1 MMGQIERS
9 FSYYSLMVPTYIVNL
24 DLPPEKRWQQVAASK
39 SKQVNNTHL
48 LINGPT
54 TQEEFSHDK
63 DDYWYSV
70 RANGIY
76 CHSQLSCLLQ
86 DFLGV
91 ENPNGYTELTFETL
105 GLE

>member
-9 FSYYSLMVPTYIVNL
+9 FSYCSLRAPTYIVNL

-76 CHSQLSCLLQ
+76 CHSPILLLQ
-86 DFLGV
+86 DLLGV
-91 ENPNGYTELTFETL
+91 ENPNGYTELIFETL